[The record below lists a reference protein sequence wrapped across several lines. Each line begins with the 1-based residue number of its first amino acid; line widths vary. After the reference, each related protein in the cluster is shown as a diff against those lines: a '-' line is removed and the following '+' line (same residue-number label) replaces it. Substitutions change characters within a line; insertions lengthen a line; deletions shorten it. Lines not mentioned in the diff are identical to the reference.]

1 LSGDTAAISLK
12 SATERTA
19 MRQGEM
25 YSVEVEDKEVVVRL
39 KDGLV
44 DRDALSK
51 LLDYLELESIRK
63 RSQLTETQAAELA
76 EEVNRGLWESVKHR
90 LVEV

>member
-1 LSGDTAAISLK
+1 
-12 SATERTA
+12 